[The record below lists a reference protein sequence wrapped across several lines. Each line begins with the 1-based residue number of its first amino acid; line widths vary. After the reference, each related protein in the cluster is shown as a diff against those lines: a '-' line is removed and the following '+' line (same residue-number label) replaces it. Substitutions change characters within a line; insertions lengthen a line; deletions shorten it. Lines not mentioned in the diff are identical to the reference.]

1 MGDGL
6 TRQGRIVVAFGQF
19 ALVKPLR
26 AGVKAE
32 SKLRCLHRRPAQRGV
47 AIFDIALAFAL
58 PIADFVPVHTATIRG
73 KLADRRE
80 ARDRPR
86 LQDNRE
92 RK

>member
-1 MGDGL
+1 MGYGL

-32 SKLRCLHRRPAQRGV
+32 SKLRCLHIRPSQIGV

-58 PIADFVPVHTATIRG
+58 PIADFVTVHTATIRG
-73 KLADRRE
+73 IVAHGGKAVYIAGFQRN
-80 ARDRPR
+80 R
-86 LQDNRE
+86 LR
-92 RK
+92 